1 MVGVLFAWSLSSF
14 PRLFS
19 GAGFSLKASSN
30 AEKSISDLLVI
41 GGVPEGVF
49 GVVGFQNL
57 QLERWES
64 VLGFDCS
71 FDCLSS

>member
-1 MVGVLFAWSLSSF
+1 MVTLVLPAFVQWGRVQLESF
-14 PRLFS
+14 FKCRKVDL
-19 GAGFSLKASSN
+19 
-30 AEKSISDLLVI
+30 IDDLLVI

-57 QLERWES
+57 QLECWES